1 MGAGLPANRLTLEH
15 RLHCSGPSDRAFQA
29 ECFVR
34 RDIRQNRDA
43 MKNETHTSSAASDN
57 AGSNP
62 AQFLQSVLAALR
74 PPEWVVDELQNRIVL
89 FLNHVLMQ
97 EKAAQDRLRRQKGK
111 AVRIQWGDFHLT
123 LAPTAAGLLE
133 RCSPDTK
140 PELSMTLTQT
150 SPLSLA
156 QSVLAGKK
164 PGVDI
169 QGDVQLAAEVAWLVD
184 NVRWDVEEDLS
195 RFVGDAPAH
204 TLGKFARAAAQAL
217 KSFLARL
224 PDGLAARSP
233 FSPASPVTP
242 APSVTPTTDPA
253 GPEARSEGGTAA

>member
-1 MGAGLPANRLTLEH
+1 M
-15 RLHCSGPSDRAFQA
+15 D
-29 ECFVR
+29 CFGR
-34 RDIRQNRDA
+34 RVIRQNRYA
-43 MKNETHTSSAASDN
+43 MKNESHPSSAASDA
-57 AGSNP
+57 AGANP
-62 AQFLQSVLAALR
+62 MNFLQSLLGAIR
-74 PPEWVVDELQNRIVL
+74 PPEWVVDELQNRVVL

-111 AVRIQWGDFHLT
+111 PVRIQWGDFHLT

-133 RCSPDTK
+133 RCSPDAK

-156 QSVLAGKK
+156 QSVLTGQK

-195 RFVGDAPAH
+195 RFVGDATAH
-204 TLGKFARAAAQAL
+204 TLGRFARSAAQAL
-217 KSFLARL
+217 QSFLARL
-224 PDGLAARSP
+224 PEGFAARRP
-233 FSPASPVTP
+233 FAP
-242 APSVTPTTDPA
+242 APPAASVTPSSAPA
-253 GPEARSEGGTAA
+253 GPEAKGEGGTAA